1 MDDLKEILEAVI
13 DHLYFVE
20 QDHFSELVRKRDR

>member
-1 MDDLKEILEAVI
+1 MGDLKEILEAVI

-20 QDHFSELVRKRDR
+20 QDHFSELARKGR